1 MKFKVS
7 LSELNKALDKTSPA
21 MPKKSTLPI
30 LEHFNFRLKGDEL
43 KIIATDQDLT
53 IMTFLKVDNIED
65 GQILVPGKRIVDI
78 IKALDNTGDIEIST
92 TEKLDIKIKTSAG
105 KYSMKGIAPEEYLVL
120 PELFESAK
128 PDIENIKN
136 ISVVDQTKNP
146 TALFKRDEM
155 IRLAEKTA
163 YAVGTDEYR
172 PAMTGVLFQFGGDFV
187 NAVATDSYRLVRTI
201 SKPSFG
207 VYPNDLDIIIPSR
220 TIEQLKKVDDD
231 VAVSFIKTETN
242 ITHIRFDIGEMVI
255 ISRLIDEKFPPYESV
270 LPKNNEL
277 IAIVPKQQLLK
288 AVRRTA
294 IFTNKTSNLIKL
306 NFENNLLT
314 LIGEDED
321 TASEASEQIP
331 CEYTGE
337 AIKIGFNFKFL
348 AEAVGNVNDNDD
360 EEKTK
365 VKITFSEPTRPTL
378 ITPFPDTEDLLM
390 LLMPLRIS

>member
-7 LSELNKALDKTSPA
+7 LTELNKALEKTSPA
-21 MPKKSTLPI
+21 LPKKSTLPI

-43 KIIATDQDLT
+43 RIIATDQDLT

-65 GQILVPGKRIVDI
+65 GQILVPGKRISDI
-78 IKALDNTGDIEIST
+78 VKALADTGDVEIAT

-146 TALFKRDEM
+146 TALFKQDEM

-172 PAMTGVLFQFGGDFV
+172 PAMTGVLLQFGGDFV
-187 NAVATDSYRLVRTI
+187 NSVATDSYRLVRTI

-207 VYPNDLDIIIPSR
+207 VYPNDLDIIIPAR
-220 TIEQLKKVDDD
+220 TVEQLKKVDDD

-277 IAIVPKQQLLK
+277 IAIVPKHQLLQ
-288 AVRRTA
+288 AIRRTA
-294 IFTNKTSNLIKL
+294 IFTNKISNLIKL
-306 NFENNLLT
+306 QFENNLLT

-321 TASEASEQIP
+321 TASEASEQVN
-331 CEYTGE
+331 CEYSGE
-337 AIKIGFNFKFL
+337 AIKIGFNYKFL
-348 AEAVGNVNDNDD
+348 AEAVANVNDSDGNED
-360 EEKTK
+360 TM
-365 VKITFSEPTRPTL
+365 VKITFSEPTRPAL
-378 ITPFPDTEDLLM
+378 ITPSPDSEDLLM
-390 LLMPLRIS
+390 LLMPLRI